1 METDA
6 TRPEEM
12 TVAQRQE
19 RRFKFLHKLY
29 ETTSGNIK
37 ALVEL
42 KGLAEG
48 LGLTTGEAA
57 SIGAYLSQ
65 EGLIQG
71 SDWIVMTPAGV
82 LEVEAALAKPNEP
95 TAHFQAHVANI
106 LDVGHA
112 AAGAPP
118 PLGAPIA
125 TAGGATQAQQAA
137 QASFAAA
144 RVLLD
149 NIAGAIDQLVL
160 GTELRREVV
169 ADIATARAQLGSPK
183 PKAIIVREVLK
194 SLHDMVEGAIGSG
207 VAPQAAWGPILSQLG
222 QLAEALK

>member
-1 METDA
+1 MDA
-6 TRPEEM
+6 DALRPDEM

-29 ETTSGNIK
+29 ERANGNTK
-37 ALVEL
+37 SLVEVR
-42 KGLAEG
+42 GLAED
-48 LGLTTGEAA
+48 LGLQSGDTT
-57 SIGAYLSQ
+57 SVCAYLSH

-71 SDWIVMTPAGV
+71 TDWVVVTPAGV
-82 LEVEAALAKPNEP
+82 LEIEAALAKPGEP
-95 TAHFQAHVANI
+95 TAHFHAHVANA
-106 LDVGHA
+106 LNAGHA
-112 AAGAPP
+112 DAISPPAHGAALSAP
-118 PLGAPIA
+118 GV
-125 TAGGATQAQQAA
+125 TTQAQQTA
-137 QASFAAA
+137 QASLAAA
-144 RVLLD
+144 RILLD
-149 NIAGAIDQLVL
+149 NIAGALDQLAL

-183 PKAIIVREVLK
+183 PRAIIVREVLK